1 VGKTQDA
8 GTWIEGL
15 DEAIDLRRRSIRE
28 KSSRIIRRAHWL
40 DDDDREIVIA
50 YFERGMHASKI
61 GAFLKTDPRLIRR
74 RLRHIILRLEDP
86 RCAYV
91 VAHRN
96 AWSARRRAIAED
108 LFIRGRSMREIS
120 KERGLSLYS
129 VRKHRDAIEAMTI
142 AQTLTDRPSRT
153 WQYAERG

>member
-1 VGKTQDA
+1 MGKTYDA
-8 GTWIEGL
+8 GAWIEGL
-15 DEAIDLRRRSIRE
+15 DETIDLRRRSTQE

-40 DDDDREIVIA
+40 DENDREIVIA
-50 YFERGMHASKI
+50 YFERGMHASEI
-61 GAFLKTDPRLIRR
+61 GTLLNTDPRLIRR
-74 RLRHIILRLEDP
+74 RLRHIIQRLEDP

-120 KERGLSLYS
+120 KERGLSLHA
-129 VRKHRDAIEAMTI
+129 VRKHRDAIDAMTI
-142 AQTLTDRPSRT
+142 AQTLSDRPSRI
-153 WQYAERG
+153 WQHAERG